1 MSEIKIALAQLR
13 CSLYEKE
20 ENLIRMLH
28 SIERTSEKEV
38 DYIVFPELF
47 LTGYV
52 IDDKI
57 YELAETDTG
66 SSIQQLQVAAKMYRI
81 GVIVGFAERD
91 GDQLFNTALIIGK
104 KGQILGKYRKVH
116 LYYREK
122 EIFSAGN
129 SLPIF
134 DLPEG
139 KVGIGITYD
148 MEFPETVRTIA
159 LQHAQLFIVLAAN
172 MIPYQEFQNVFIKAR
187 ALENHIYA
195 VISNMVGLDS
205 ENIFFGESQIV
216 HPSGKTLY
224 KATNNE
230 EIPIFSLDLNETIPE
245 MERLDYLHNRNIQAY
260 KL

>member
-20 ENLIRMLH
+20 ENLLRMLH
-28 SIERTSEKEV
+28 NIERTSEKEV

-52 IDDKI
+52 MDEKI

-66 SSIQQLQVAAKMYRI
+66 SSIQQLQAAAKMYRI